1 MEKNLRLQLSWATLW
16 AEFYIQSYGLKF
28 LNHLN
33 NAVIFAAQRTKF
45 DRGYG
50 IMANK
55 MVALASRQKGFLLV
69 VSTRD
74 YGLEIT
80 YT

>member
-1 MEKNLRLQLSWATLW
+1 
-16 AEFYIQSYGLKF
+16 
-28 LNHLN
+28 
-33 NAVIFAAQRTKF
+33 
-45 DRGYG
+45 
-50 IMANK
+50 MANK
-55 MVALASRQKGFLLV
+55 MVALASQQKGFLLV